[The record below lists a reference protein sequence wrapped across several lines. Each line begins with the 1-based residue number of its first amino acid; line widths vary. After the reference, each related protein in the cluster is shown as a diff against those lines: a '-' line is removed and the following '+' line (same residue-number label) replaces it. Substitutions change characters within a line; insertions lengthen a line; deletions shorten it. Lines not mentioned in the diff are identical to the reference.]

1 MTGIWYCINCTKAT
15 YTSISPKILK
25 VWLSDLKILPQ
36 IPDVICSCGIDS
48 LIPNIQEYVS
58 NSDID
63 EVCPFACDV
72 CVKKFAES
80 DDSDSKSDN
89 SHWKDMD
96 EGIELLES
104 SSNPHVT
111 YDECAEHTDE
121 TGYVNKIGKHKSLL
135 AARLRK
141 QTRDTT
147 DKRWKTPSPK
157 KQTTASYLAEHM
169 D

>member
-1 MTGIWYCINCTKAT
+1 MKNGSYKKIEIKSLIILLSQPSNMTGIWYCINCTKAI
-15 YTSISPKILK
+15 YTSISTKILK
-25 VWLSDLKILPQ
+25 VWLSDPEVLPQ
-36 IPDVICSCGIDS
+36 IPDIICSCGIDS

-58 NSDID
+58 N
-63 EVCPFACDV
+63 A
-72 CVKKFAES
+72 
-80 DDSDSKSDN
+80 DN

-96 EGIELLES
+96 EGIELSELL
-104 SSNPHVT
+104 SNSRVT
-111 YDECAEHTDE
+111 YDECDEHIDE

-141 QTRDTT
+141 QTRDNT

-157 KQTTASYLAEHM
+157 KRTTASYLAEHM